1 MSVYFLC
8 NSTDVKFEACLLV
21 VVVVVVVGALM
32 VFIFIFII
40 VIYLPQLRRYM
51 YFTEDFRLIPSARC
65 VDLKP

>member
-1 MSVYFLC
+1 
-8 NSTDVKFEACLLV
+8 
-21 VVVVVVVGALM
+21 LM

-40 VIYLPQLRRYM
+40 VIYLPQLTRYM

>member
-1 MSVYFLC
+1 VSVYFLC

-21 VVVVVVVGALM
+21 VVVVVVGALM
-32 VFIFIFII
+32 VFIFIFI

>member
-8 NSTDVKFEACLLV
+8 NSTDVKFEACLL
-21 VVVVVVVGALM
+21 VVVVVVGALM

>member
-1 MSVYFLC
+1 VSVYFLC
-8 NSTDVKFEACLLV
+8 NRTDVKFEACLLV
-21 VVVVVVVGALM
+21 VVVVVVGASM
-32 VFIFIFII
+32 VFIFIFI

>member
-1 MSVYFLC
+1 VSVYFLC

-21 VVVVVVVGALM
+21 VVVGALM
-32 VFIFIFII
+32 VFIFIFI